1 MPGVALLRVVQCF
14 MVTSMRMA
22 LRLNRIAQQTVM
34 GKNPSRPPG
43 FDPTKAHAFVV
54 QAMALTAALR
64 KRLRALVGQ
73 PEAPMV
79 ADVPKAARRR
89 RQRGTAGAM
98 VTVTY
103 EVPPGDYHD
112 WAALVQPIRVGVAG
126 VAATMEKIAGKSD
139 RAVVDDIC
147 AYLRNAVGQ
156 LGAEADLPRIKA
168 LEAAALALCPEAE
181 EDAAGAE
188 ADAAG
193 AGPSGEAKGASGA
206 RASGPFAQGPFAEA
220 PACAGAACGDPPGPG
235 PKPPDG

>member
-181 EDAAGAE
+181 EDAAEDAGGAE
-188 ADAAG
+188 ADAAAG
-193 AGPSGEAKGASGA
+193 AGPSGEAKCAAGA
-206 RASGPFAQGPFAEA
+206 RAPGPFAEA

>member
-79 ADVPKAARRR
+79 ADLPKAARRR

-168 LEAAALALCPEAE
+168 LEAAALALCPAAADAE
-181 EDAAGAE
+181 DDDATTEAAGGPGGAGG
-188 ADAAG
+188 APG
-193 AGPSGEAKGASGA
+193 AGPASDGAASG
-206 RASGPFAQGPFAEA
+206 
-220 PACAGAACGDPPGPG
+220 GAACDPPP
-235 PKPPDG
+235 PKPPD

>member
-168 LEAAALALCPEAE
+168 LEAAALALCPAAADAE
-181 EDAAGAE
+181 EAPGAE
-188 ADAAG
+188 T
-193 AGPSGEAKGASGA
+193 
-206 RASGPFAQGPFAEA
+206 
-220 PACAGAACGDPPGPG
+220 PA
-235 PKPPDG
+235 